1 MEISKSKCRHTFQRD
16 SYINRV
22 VEAGMRLDDPE
33 VKAMIDVFD
42 EWIQRSSEEV
52 NKVEWQQNNMEYD
65 LRTSE
70 EMLSKVRNSDTYAQ
84 NLYAALCNNEFQEL
98 DMWPIL
104 KDQRW
109 SCSWRSAG
117 GIVANMK
124 ANGDY
129 IDWYCSGI
137 GDGLGNGDST
147 GIKKYVAE
155 SCVTNEIAND
165 LRTLGWVVLGHNPN
179 DEEIE

>member
-1 MEISKSKCRHTFQRD
+1 VEISKSKCRHTFQRD
-16 SYINRV
+16 NYINRV

-33 VKAMIDVFD
+33 VKAMLDVFD
-42 EWIQRSSEEV
+42 EWIQQSTEEV

-124 ANGDY
+124 MTGDY
-129 IDWYCSGI
+129 IDWYCS
-137 GDGLGNGDST
+137 T
-147 GIKKYVAE
+147 
-155 SCVTNEIAND
+155 
-165 LRTLGWVVLGHNPN
+165 
-179 DEEIE
+179 